1 MSFTVISTNEV
12 DTIKIGKIIG
22 SFAVPG
28 DIILLSGDLGSG
40 KTKMTQGII
49 KGVGSDD
56 FARSPTFVLI
66 TEYEAKFPIYHMDLY
81 RLEGVESLER
91 MQVDE
96 YLYGDG
102 ICIVEWAD
110 KADKS
115 FPKKSL
121 TIDFSFISEDQRRIK
136 MEWKSSRLDVLSKDI
151 TKSVNSVD

>member
-1 MSFTVISTNEV
+1 
-12 DTIKIGKIIG
+12 
-22 SFAVPG
+22 
-28 DIILLSGDLGSG
+28 
-40 KTKMTQGII
+40 
-49 KGVGSDD
+49 
-56 FARSPTFVLI
+56 VLI

-136 MEWKSSRLDVLSKDI
+136 MEWESSRLNVLSKEI